1 MLEQKFNPYIF
12 TSNCNGY
19 LCTIGRV
26 KVYEIPSHY
35 QVLNASL
42 RMFFILSTSPL
53 SCTSVWLM
61 SIRQT
66 VNTVSL
72 SSTLHLLL
80 CTSSYIV
87 SLIFYCLS
95 FFFINLKINSQEY
108 FISGLLS
115 FSYILCSLFCW
126 CYKQFLHLPCFE
138 IHLM

>member
-66 VNTVSL
+66 EYCVSVFYFTFTIMYFIL
-72 SSTLHLLL
+72 YCFSDILLL
-80 CTSSYIV
+80 E
-87 SLIFYCLS
+87 L
-95 FFFINLKINSQEY
+95 FFINLKINSQEY

-115 FSYILCSLFCW
+115 FSHILCSLFCW

>member
-53 SCTSVWLM
+53 SCSSVWLM

-66 VNTVSL
+66 EYCVSVFYFTFTIMYFIL
-72 SSTLHLLL
+72 YCFSDILLL
-80 CTSSYIV
+80 E
-87 SLIFYCLS
+87 L
-95 FFFINLKINSQEY
+95 FFINLKINSQEY

-115 FSYILCSLFCW
+115 FSHILCSLFCW